1 MTRGLNKLDIA
12 LVGVGGQGII
22 LASDILAEV
31 GLIAGFD
38 VKKTDSLGMSQ
49 RGGSV
54 LSFVRWAAKVYS
66 PMPKRGDVDVL
77 LALEKLEA
85 GRAADWLRP
94 GGVAIVND
102 HAIQPPAVRSGTAR
116 YPSDDE
122 LGRLAGLRTER
133 VDFVNGPRLAEGL
146 GNARVVNVVLLGYLS
161 ALLPI
166 ELGDW
171 HEALERLVPA
181 RIRTINLRALGAGR
195 ELALSRDELAIGG

>member
-85 GRAADWLRP
+85 GRAASPSSTTTRFSRRP
-94 GGVAIVND
+94 
-102 HAIQPPAVRSGTAR
+102 
-116 YPSDDE
+116 
-122 LGRLAGLRTER
+122 LGRAPRATQATTSLAGWPAC
-133 VDFVNGPRLAEGL
+133 VPN
-146 GNARVVNVVLLGYLS
+146 
-161 ALLPI
+161 
-166 ELGDW
+166 EL
-171 HEALERLVPA
+171 
-181 RIRTINLRALGAGR
+181 T
-195 ELALSRDELAIGG
+195 S